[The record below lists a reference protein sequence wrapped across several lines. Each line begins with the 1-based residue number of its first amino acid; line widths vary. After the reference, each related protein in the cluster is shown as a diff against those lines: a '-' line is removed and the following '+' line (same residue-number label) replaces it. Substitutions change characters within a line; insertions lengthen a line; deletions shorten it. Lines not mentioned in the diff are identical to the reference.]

1 MIGAQVVSV
10 PMALPIANAN
20 HAFVTFMSS
29 LTVVFFVLFVVLN
42 VMLSMLI
49 VKPITL
55 MSLAAEKI
63 STGDLEIP
71 EFSEKGKDEVSMLGK
86 AFNRMRRSL
95 EKAIRLIDE
104 K

>member
-29 LTVVFFVLFVVLN
+29 LTAVFFVLFVVLN